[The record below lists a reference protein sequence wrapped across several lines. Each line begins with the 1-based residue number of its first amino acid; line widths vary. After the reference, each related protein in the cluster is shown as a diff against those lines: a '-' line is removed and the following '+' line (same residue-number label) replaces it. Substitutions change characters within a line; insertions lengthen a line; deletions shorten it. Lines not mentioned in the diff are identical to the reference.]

1 MANRPTKKIYAAN
14 NFSLGSAKKFKG
26 PICFFW
32 VTLIGRHCAR
42 QLLTICLC
50 SINFWASPHSIVE
63 RCVACLAKK
72 PYVLRMVP
80 CIIFIILCTR
90 LRYSIRNLDHQS
102 SKVNKTANSLVPEDT
117 AIFFFFLVISDDIC
131 VRCYLVTLPSQHVAN
146 KWTFVGLWHNLW
158 LWRGR

>member
-1 MANRPTKKIYAAN
+1 MAKLAGDGQLVALAGQWQTDQQKKYMRQTI
-14 NFSLGSAKKFKG
+14 FLSAQRKSSKDS
-26 PICFFW
+26 ICFFW
-32 VTLIGRHCAR
+32 VTLIGGHCAR

-117 AIFFFFLVISDDIC
+117 AIFFFRLFRTIFAYDVIWL
-131 VRCYLVTLPSQHVAN
+131 RCRVN
-146 KWTFVGLWHNLW
+146 M
-158 LWRGR
+158 